1 MPNGL
6 NLRADNQDPRR
17 LEGVSMKRPVS
28 LVASLLLALTTIG
41 GCGAAAAGKPQLTEA
56 CNAKMGSVQKCTC
69 FADTLEKGLTPEEF
83 GKIAQAIDDNKR
95 FSELV
100 PGSLLKDAKL
110 SSAITE
116 ASLACFN

>member
-1 MPNGL
+1 
-6 NLRADNQDPRR
+6 
-17 LEGVSMKRPVS
+17 MKRPVS
-28 LVASLLLALTTIG
+28 LVASLLLALTTIS
-41 GCGAAAAGKPQLTEA
+41 GCGAAAGKPQLTEA
-56 CNAKMGSVQKCTC
+56 CNAKMSSAQKCTC

-83 GKIAQAIDDNKR
+83 GKVAQAIDDNKR

-100 PGSLLKDAKL
+100 PGSVLKDVKL